1 MSTIDL
7 YQVLKKI
14 PDVTDEQTKQAAD
27 ATGQSVRL
35 EKIDAAIA
43 GIKTDI
49 TEVSRVN
56 YFVRYVLPQIEITLP
71 GIVTPHHSKFHF

>member
-14 PDVTDEQTKQAAD
+14 PDVTDEQAKQAAD
-27 ATGQSVRL
+27 ATEQSARL

-49 TEVSRVN
+49 TE
-56 YFVRYVLPQIEITLP
+56 LKTTTKIGIALLLALLAIELAP
-71 GIVTPHHSKFHF
+71 LLQ